1 MPLLMELPP
10 PAFPARG
17 SSSSLLLVFFFCR
30 EVRAALGMG
39 LFGFCAW
46 CLEGS
51 VRSTCPTASAVP
63 SLSLLGSLVGFGG
76 CEMTW
81 GG

>member
-17 SSSSLLLVFFFCR
+17 SSSSLLLVVFFCR

-39 LFGFCAW
+39 LFGFLPGVWRDLCAQPVPLRLLSPPCHFW
-46 CLEGS
+46 APWLGLEG
-51 VRSTCPTASAVP
+51 VK
-63 SLSLLGSLVGFGG
+63 
-76 CEMTW
+76 
-81 GG
+81 